1 LTVLAAFAD
10 APRGLAADVRLNVYV
25 TCDGSD
31 IVGAYLCFAVK
42 EGIITSAGFQLVDDR
57 TARTGI
63 AVHLVSVDASPQAGA
78 PNAVWCADFKGHFRT
93 RDGARC
99 DPLTIS
105 DGYSRYLIDCHI
117 VARLTTVAVR
127 ERFLRA
133 FAEHGMPAT
142 IHTDNGVPF
151 AGSGVAGLS
160 RLAVEWVKAGITLER
175 SRPGHPQDNGRHER
189 MHRTL
194 KAETA
199 SPPATD
205 RVEQQRRFD
214 RFRAEYNYERP
225 HQALGQLTPAA
236 LYQPSARRW
245 PARLEDPWYDADH
258 QVRRV
263 RREGEIKWMGQAV
276 FVSEALSGELLGI
289 RELPWGDYLVRFANL
304 ELGLIRPGESRLR
317 RIRAH
322 AHLRPDAA
330 LLLPQ
335 LSSMYPV

>member
-1 LTVLAAFAD
+1 M
-10 APRGLAADVRLNVYV
+10 
-25 TCDGSD
+25 
-31 IVGAYLCFAVK
+31 
-42 EGIITSAGFQLVDDR
+42 
-57 TARTGI
+57 
-63 AVHLVSVDASPQAGA
+63 
-78 PNAVWCADFKGHFRT
+78 WCADFKGHFRT

-105 DGYSRYLIDCHI
+105 DGYSRYLIDCHL
-117 VARLTTVAVR
+117 VARLTTLAVR

-133 FAEHGMPAT
+133 FAEHGMPEA

-160 RLAVEWVKAGITLER
+160 RLTVEWVKAGITLER

-214 RFRAEYNYERP
+214 RFRAEYNCERP

-263 RREGEIKWMGQAV
+263 RREGAIKWKGRAV
-276 FVSEALSGELLGI
+276 FISEALSGELLGI

-317 RIRAH
+317 RLRAH
-322 AHLRPDAA
+322 TRLHPDAT

-335 LSSMYPV
+335 LSSIYPV